1 MQRGDGRIRQQVRLE
16 CIFHNVHV
24 SAYPF
29 LMRDG
34 DPHFLFVFVL
44 FLGFV
49 NAETKTVKITY
60 NEADGSSK
68 TVDAEIGQ
76 NLMDVAHANDIE
88 LEGTYVLHLL
98 YD

>member
-1 MQRGDGRIRQQVRLE
+1 MRLWISTFYF
-16 CIFHNVHV
+16 C
-24 SAYPF
+24 
-29 LMRDG
+29 
-34 DPHFLFVFVL
+34 FVL
-44 FLGFV
+44 FLGV
-49 NAETKTVKITY
+49 ANAENTVKITY

-88 LEGTYVLHLL
+88 LEGAYVLCLL